1 MNSHANKLFGTAPAI
16 PQGGYVPPGLSAHPA
31 PPAVVRPMRDIQ
43 LCSGFGKFHS
53 DNPEVDNRRAYVG
66 VTLSGI
72 HQMMI
77 NPQAVAKDDA
87 QWVIFSDYKNEYGRG
102 SAEQRQHGQYFSLWA
117 DIDDAKG
124 VTCNEITN
132 LAWAFTGGAETWVY
146 ASRSATEDNQR
157 SRIIIPL
164 SVTVT
169 ADEFELLQEVLN
181 NKLAGH
187 LLIPDRANES
197 CSQICFLP
205 NKGEFYTH
213 HQGGGNPFNPEEWAS
228 EVAALKAER
237 EKARAEAVTRQAES
251 KARMILLRKGQDFLP
266 REACNDAYDSHDLWL
281 VNGGVAKSGGRV
293 LSPHSSSGSAAITFA
308 NDGTNKWTSRH
319 GSDVAQGIGRRSDC
333 GSYCFGDAFD
343 LICFFEHGND
353 ETKAAAVQSND
364 LDPVANKARQVS
376 YAIEKQDSDVR
387 ALFAEG
393 DLARL
398 AATSDKPVQA
408 SNSEFDLPPL
418 PVELQTLPDGLGD
431 IQQYIY
437 GMMTYPCLATAGWAA
452 IATMTAFVQTKH
464 TIDSRG
470 GLGFNEYYL
479 TLAKT
484 GFGKEELRDPVNQL
498 VAAIPEFANG
508 LPSIE
513 TAAPSS
519 RQGLHQLL
527 ENAPAGSVYAQS
539 DEFAEWLKMALKD
552 ANKQQAL
559 AYIMEIYSKALR
571 TVHPGA
577 AVTQQYQPVKNP
589 RLSIFA
595 TTTAESVLNS
605 MSLAHAEMGAYNRF
619 VIYVAPEQMPEKRY
633 TGLVYTPSKGAI
645 DAVKWVCR
653 LKPTKVTFG
662 KAAFAEFIAN
672 DKAHAEPIKF
682 QDGLMGGRLSEQAIK
697 LAGLFAL
704 SGKRT
709 EISAEDI
716 TLAYKIRLGLYQ
728 RTSAMIEQSGA
739 ISGAHETTKAL
750 DQVRELVKKNSG
762 NHKATY
768 ISQLP
773 ARSRAYSALHLN
785 ERNAVIRTLIEQG
798 EIAYHPDNHKLLITP
813 SAGLKI

>member
-31 PPAVVRPMRDIQ
+31 PPPVVRPMRDVP
-43 LCSGFGKFHS
+43 LCSGFGTYHT
-53 DNPEVDNRRAYVG
+53 DNPEADNRAAYVG
-66 VTLSGI
+66 VTLSDI
-72 HQMMI
+72 HQMMV
-77 NPQAVAKDDA
+77 NPTAVAKETA
-87 QWVIFSDYKNEYGRG
+87 QWVIFSDYKNEYGRDG
-102 SAEQRQHGQYFSLWA
+102 AEQRKHGRYFSLWA
-117 DIDDAKG
+117 DIDDAQG
-124 VTCNEITN
+124 LTCNEITS
-132 LAWAFTGGAETWVY
+132 LAWAFTGGAETRVY

-164 SVTVT
+164 SVTVN
-169 ADEFELLQEVLN
+169 ADDFELLQEVLN
-181 NKLAGH
+181 NKLTGH
-187 LLIPDRANES
+187 LLIPDDANES
-197 CSQICFLP
+197 CNQICFLP

-213 HQGGGNPFNPEEWAS
+213 LVSGEGNPFNPQVWAS
-228 EVAALKAER
+228 EVAELKAER
-237 EKARAEAVTRQAES
+237 EKARLEAIKRQAAS
-251 KARMILLRKGQDFLP
+251 KARMVELRKGQDFLP
-266 REACNDAYDSHDLWL
+266 RDACNDAYDSYDLWL

-293 LSPHSSSGSAAITFA
+293 LSPNSSSGTAGITFA

-319 GSDVAQGIGRRSDC
+319 GSDVTAGIGRRSDC

-364 LDPVANKARQVS
+364 LDPVANKARQVI
-376 YAIEKQDSDVR
+376 YAIKKQDTEVR
-387 ALFAEG
+387 ASFAEG

-398 AATSDKPVQA
+398 AATPDTPVQA
-408 SNSEFDLPPL
+408 NNSEFDLPPL
-418 PVELQTLPDGLGD
+418 PVELTALPDGLGD

-498 VAAIPEFANG
+498 VAQVQEFASG

-527 ENAPAGSVYAQS
+527 ENAQAGSVYAQS

-619 VIYVAPEQMPEKRY
+619 VIYVAPEQMPDKRY
-633 TGLVYTPSKGAI
+633 TGLVYTPSRAAI
-645 DAVKWVCR
+645 DAVKWVAK

-672 DKAHAEPIKF
+672 DKAYAEPIKF

-716 TLAYKIRLGLYQ
+716 TLAYRIRLGLYQ

-750 DQVRELVKKNSG
+750 DQVRALIRKNSD
-762 NHKATY
+762 NRKATY
-768 ISQLP
+768 VSQLP

-785 ERNAVIRTLIEQG
+785 ERNAVLRTLLEQG
-798 EIAYHPDNHKLLITP
+798 DIAYHPDNRKQLIATR
-813 SAGLKI
+813 